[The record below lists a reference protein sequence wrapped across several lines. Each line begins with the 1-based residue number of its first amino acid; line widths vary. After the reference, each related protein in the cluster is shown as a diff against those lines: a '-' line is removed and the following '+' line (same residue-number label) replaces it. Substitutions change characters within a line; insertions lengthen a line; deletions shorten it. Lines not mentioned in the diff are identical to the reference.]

1 MKVEHE
7 TWKEEGDDDGVKKEV
22 VEKNATNV
30 EEQNLQVQ
38 TLADNLVVVE
48 SVEAVDRNA
57 SSVFPN
63 DPVQVA
69 VVEPTVLQVE
79 LHQA

>member
-1 MKVEHE
+1 M
-7 TWKEEGDDDGVKKEV
+7 
-22 VEKNATNV
+22 EKNATNV